1 MAFVKHSKSAR
12 KTPVYYLVVD
22 FRNQKPYSN
31 YYKGIG
37 APENG
42 IRKSPSGSKRVVIIR
57 AKVLSKRKM
66 NQNHE
71 ESFFYSLPRSFWRL
85 ANVRVFEIEK
95 RCPPVSRPKA
105 ESERLFFRCIILL
118 DVA

>member
-37 APENG
+37 APESG
-42 IRKSPSGSKRVVIIR
+42 IRKSSSGSKRVVIIR
-57 AKVLSKRKM
+57 AKVLSKR
-66 NQNHE
+66 NHE
-71 ESFFYSLPRSFWRL
+71 ESFFYSFPRSFWRL
-85 ANVRVFEIEK
+85 ANARVFEIEK

-105 ESERLFFRCIILL
+105 ESERLFFRYIILL
-118 DVA
+118 EVA